1 MNPRYPI
8 YIVSKGRW
16 EKRLTSDCL
25 EGYGVPYRMVVEPQ
39 EYDDYAARMAY
50 PHQRLL
56 ILPQKYHDEYDPCTD
71 LPHGSNGPGAARNF
85 CWDHAISTGATS
97 HWVLDDNIRAFVRL
111 NRHRK
116 DRVTSGSVF
125 CAAEDFVDRYEN
137 VGLSGFNYRA
147 FAKERQRLQP
157 FILNT
162 RIYSCMLIRNDLS
175 FRWRGRYNEDTDL
188 SLRVL
193 KAGWCTIQ
201 FNAFLQ
207 DKIVTQSMKGGNTEA
222 FYNAEGTRL
231 KSEMIR
237 DLHPD
242 VTRLTWRFGRI
253 HHYVNYR
260 PFRRNKLIKKRGLVV
275 PSGINNYGME
285 LREKAELVE

>member
-25 EGYGVPYRMVVEPQ
+25 ERYGVSYQMVVEPQ
-39 EYDDYAARMAY
+39 EYDDYARMMN
-50 PHQRLL
+50 PERLL
-56 ILPQKYHDEYDPCTD
+56 VLPQKYHDEYDPCTD
-71 LPHGSNGPGAARNF
+71 VPHGSNGSGAARNF
-85 CWDHAISTGATS
+85 CWDHAISIGATS
-97 HWVLDDNIRAFVRL
+97 HWVLDDNIRAFGRL
-111 NRHRK
+111 NRNRY
-116 DRVTSGSVF
+116 DRVSSGATF

-137 VGLSGFNYRA
+137 VGLSGFNYEF
-147 FAKERQRLQP
+147 FAKERQRLPP

-162 RIYSCMLIRNDLS
+162 RIYSCLLVRNDLP
-175 FRWRGRYNEDTDL
+175 FRWRSRYNEDTDL

-193 KAGWCTIQ
+193 KAGFCTVQ

-207 DKIVTQSMKGGNTEA
+207 EKMATQSMKGGNTEA
-222 FYNAEGTRL
+222 LYAEGTRL

-275 PSGINNYGME
+275 PSGVNNYGME
-285 LREKAELVE
+285 LREKVES